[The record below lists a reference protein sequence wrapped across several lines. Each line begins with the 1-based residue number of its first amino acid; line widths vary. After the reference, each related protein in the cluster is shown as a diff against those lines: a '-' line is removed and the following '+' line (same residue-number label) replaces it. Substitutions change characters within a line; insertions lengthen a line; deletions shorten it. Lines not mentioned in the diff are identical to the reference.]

1 MFFNFYV
8 EVLIF
13 ILCMIA
19 DVAVDWNLREQV
31 RNIIFDVIK
40 SIRKKSMQPD
50 TDAIVEHVT
59 RNQKNIK

>member
-13 ILCMIA
+13 ILCMIT